1 MLKQLR
7 GIALVLMFSMVIWA
21 ARATQSPVVPGSQK
35 PETPNIGSD
44 DKDKAASDRP
54 AVPVAWTTAVDPKP
68 ISPSVKKGLDW
79 LVEHQLKDGGWG
91 QGDESQQMGG
101 GADLRDKPNVAD
113 TSIAA
118 LALIRSGS
126 TPSSGPYKDAV
137 AKAVRYVRSQV
148 ESSDSKSLDVST
160 VKGTRVQGK
169 LGPNI
174 DTFLASLLLAEVK
187 DRMGNPE
194 ENKSLELALN
204 KVLGKIKAHQKADG
218 TWDNAT
224 GWAPILAQ
232 SMAGKGINRAY
243 QSKAKVDGVLLAR
256 TEDYA
261 NVQFAATSAPASGAV
276 VSADS
281 FGGAALA
288 SAPVASPPDAGKPGA
303 PGRAPVVVG
312 TSSPGVAVASTAELG
327 VPGRRIASGG
337 FAGGAGGIGGGS
349 GGFAG
354 GRGSAGVELYD
365 RASSLSVLSDSVNS
379 NKTLE
384 AELKKKVETSKD
396 GKEVAEAK
404 DKLRRIDATKFA
416 CAQAQEA
423 IIVRLEDKSFVAGFG
438 SNGGEEFLSYM
449 NIGES
454 LVLKGGPE
462 WKKWDTSMTE
472 NLNRIQNDDGSW
484 TGHHCITG
492 RTFCTSTALLV
503 LLGDRTPVP
512 VQAKDKD
519 KDKADVK

>member
-1 MLKQLR
+1 MRKNFR
-7 GIALVLMFSMVIWA
+7 VIAFVLMFPLGIWA
-21 ARATQSPVVPGSQK
+21 AMATQGPGVPGSPK
-35 PETPNIGSD
+35 PEASPVSFDGGG
-44 DKDKAASDRP
+44 KDKAAPGD
-54 AVPVAWTTAVDPKP
+54 ATVPVAWKTAVEPKP
-68 ISPSVKKGLDW
+68 ISPSVKRGLDW

-101 GADLRDKPNVAD
+101 GAELRDKPNVAD

-148 ESSDSKSLDVST
+148 ESSDSQSLDVST

-174 DTFLASLLLAEVK
+174 DTFLASLFLAEVK
-187 DRMGNPE
+187 GRMADPE
-194 ENKSLELALN
+194 ENRTLDLALN

-218 TWDNAT
+218 SWDNAT
-224 GWAPILAQ
+224 GWAPILSQ

-243 QSKAKVDGVLLAR
+243 QNGAMVDGALLAR
-256 TEDYA
+256 TEGFA
-261 NVQFAATSAPASGAV
+261 NMQFAATDAPALGEV
-276 VSADS
+276 ISADS
-281 FGGAALA
+281 D
-288 SAPVASPPDAGKPGA
+288 S
-303 PGRAPVVVG
+303 
-312 TSSPGVAVASTAELG
+312 GVAVKAAKPVAGTPPTVVAYAD
-327 VPGRRIASGG
+327 VVAAPTGG
-337 FAGGAGGIGGGS
+337 PVDMARS
-349 GGFAG
+349 AG
-354 GRGSAGVELYD
+354 GRAGGMGMMGGGMRGARMMGSAGVELYD
-365 RASSLSVLSDSVNS
+365 RASSLAVLSDSVNS
-379 NKTLE
+379 N
-384 AELKKKVETSKD
+384 AKVEADLRKKAETSRDKD
-396 GKEVAEAK
+396 EVAEAK
-404 DKLRRIDATKFA
+404 DQLKRIDATKLA
-416 CAQAQEA
+416 CAEAQDA
-423 IIVRLEDKSFVAGFG
+423 VVRRLEDKSFIAGFG

-454 LVLKGGPE
+454 LVMKGGPE
-462 WKKWDTSMTE
+462 WKKWDASMTE

-512 VQAKDKD
+512 AQAKDKAEA
-519 KDKADVK
+519 K